1 MGQRFKGISVFKQ
14 APYFLVSLVICGFF
28 FGCTQKSR
36 TEKAEGSVSVQIPVQ
51 ADANHYELKTV
62 ELLGI
67 KDLTTMDGAYAHFF
81 YSPGSEGSQL
91 TGSPP
96 KARFVQSG
104 HTFIPMDYMSGQMA
118 ALYYHMQNL
127 ATLDAKVGAGDV
139 NQWPRAVGL
148 ETHVIEGDGFKQDNA
163 FYDGQ
168 TDAMMFVPFTKS
180 DLPISINAGIV
191 AHEHFHSLFYK
202 LVIKSAIAENKVLTG
217 SASIHGEYQSNIG
230 AALKMQKADQKS
242 QKVLLYNEAYLR
254 GLNEGLADFWG
265 WTYTEDA
272 DFMRWSLPG
281 YVASRS
287 LTLSAEDIGHYQT
300 KQNISQAIDGFA
312 EQSEQMQ
319 NAIINYSYEIG
330 TPHARFLKMLAQIQ
344 ANESKV
350 SVSIAKE
357 SVAQEVIAFLNQLKQ
372 NVSAL
377 KQNEM
382 VDAGSLFQFIADRK
396 VANKTLSTESCQF
409 LLPYLNTSTDVKSNL
424 KCDQKDGATI
434 FVTDAK

>member
-1 MGQRFKGISVFKQ
+1 MIKH
-14 APYFLVSLVICGFF
+14 APYILVSFVVCGFF
-28 FGCTQKSR
+28 FGCTEKSR
-36 TEKAEGSVSVQIPVQ
+36 SEKAKGSVSVQIPVQ
-51 ADANHYELKTV
+51 TDADHYELKTV

-67 KDLTTMDGAYAHFF
+67 KDLTTMDGTYAHFF
-81 YSPGSEGSQL
+81 YAPGSDGSQL
-91 TGSPP
+91 TGNAP
-96 KARFVQSG
+96 KARFIQSG
-104 HTFIPMDYMSGQMA
+104 HTFVPMDFMSGQMA
-118 ALYYHMQNL
+118 AIYYNMQNL
-127 ATLDAKVGAGDV
+127 ADLDIKAGAGDV

-148 ETHVIEGDGFKQDNA
+148 ETRVIEGDGFKKDNA

-202 LVIKSAIAENKVLTG
+202 LVIKSAMSENKVLTS

-281 YVASRS
+281 YVGPRS
-287 LTLSAEDIGHYQT
+287 LTLADADIGQYQT
-300 KQNISQAIDGFA
+300 KQNISQAIDAFE
-312 EQSEQMQ
+312 EQGEQMQ

-344 ANESKV
+344 ANETKV
-350 SVSIAKE
+350 SVTSTKE
-357 SVAQEVIAFLNQLKQ
+357 SVAREVIAFLSQLKQ

-377 KQNEM
+377 KENEM
-382 VDAGSLFQFIADRK
+382 IDAGGLFQFIADRK
-396 VANKTLSTESCQF
+396 VAAKTLTTESCQF
-409 LLPYLNTSTDVKSNL
+409 LLPYLNNSTDVKSDL
-424 KCDQKDGATI
+424 KCDQKDGAVV
-434 FVTDAK
+434 FATDAK